1 MVKSI
6 LDTDIYKFSMS
17 YCYFRLYPLSE
28 GTFKFND
35 RNKESWKN
43 YPEIID
49 EFKRAI
55 CAASSL
61 KLTEEGRK
69 WCIENI
75 PYIPSNYWEWLSTF
89 QFDPSKIN
97 CYTFFDTAKLQ
108 KKIGCT
114 ISGKFPYMSIR
125 FF

>member
-35 RNKESWKN
+35 RNKESWKD

-55 CAASSL
+55 YSASSL
-61 KLTEEGRK
+61 KLTEEERK
-69 WCIENI
+69 WCIKNI
-75 PYIPSNYWEWLSTF
+75 LYIPSNYWEWLSTF

-97 CYTFFDTAKLQ
+97 CWLDENGVFQ
-108 KKIGCT
+108 C
-114 ISGKFPYMSIR
+114 
-125 FF
+125 